1 MRERGPQMAQN
12 FGRGGA
18 TKPYYRVWNTL
29 HPDGEALGV
38 RVVQLADGRIAYMPE
53 RLYIEVAP
61 DGDGTTV
68 RDLEGH
74 RTVVE
79 MNEHGEQIVEGSAES
94 FTKGRQVVIDAD
106 TTPTGGI
113 EMRAVTIF
121 RADGPVRSGDLRGL
135 RIDEY
140 AETGLRHATG
150 WLSSVIPTG
159 VVSTENIGK
168 GRLIGREAA
177 ELARRRPPRGRG
189 RRKPASAVAFAY
201 EKFDEGNTFGAIR
214 NALREELGIDRSER
228 TIRRW
233 ISEREVDNE

>member
-1 MRERGPQMAQN
+1 MAQN
-12 FGRGGA
+12 LDGGGA
-18 TKPYYRVWNTL
+18 TTPDYRVWITL

-38 RVVQLADGRIAYMPE
+38 RVVQLDDGRIAYMPE

-61 DGDGTTV
+61 DGDGTSV

-106 TTPTGGI
+106 TTPTGGVEI
-113 EMRAVTIF
+113 RAVTIF
-121 RADGPVRSGDLRGL
+121 RADGPVRSGDVTKGL

-159 VVSTENIGK
+159 VISTENIGK

-177 ELARRRPPRGRG
+177 GLARRRPPRGRG

-201 EKFDEGNTFGAIR
+201 ERFDEDTTFGDIR
-214 NALREELGIDRSER
+214 IALRDELGIERSER

-233 ISEREVDNE
+233 INEREVGNE

>member
-1 MRERGPQMAQN
+1 MAQN
-12 FGRGGA
+12 FDGGGA
-18 TKPYYRVWNTL
+18 TKPDYRVWITL

-38 RVVQLADGRIAYMPE
+38 RVVQLDDGRIAYMPE

-61 DGDGTTV
+61 DGDGTSV

-106 TTPTGGI
+106 TTPTGGVEI
-113 EMRAVTIF
+113 RAVTIF
-121 RADGPVRSGDLRGL
+121 RADGPVRSGDVTKGL

-159 VVSTENIGK
+159 VISTENLGK

-189 RRKPASAVAFAY
+189 RRKPAAAVAFAY
-201 EKFDEGNTFGAIR
+201 EKFDKGNTFRAIR
-214 NALREELGIDRSER
+214 KALRKELKIERSER

-233 ISEREVDNE
+233 ISEREVGNE

>member
-1 MRERGPQMAQN
+1 MAKN
-12 FGRGGA
+12 LDGGGA
-18 TKPYYRVWNTL
+18 TTPDYRVWITL

-38 RVVQLADGRIAYMPE
+38 RVVQLDDGRIAYMPE

-61 DGDGTTV
+61 DGDGTSV

-106 TTPTGGI
+106 TTPTGGVEI
-113 EMRAVTIF
+113 RAVTIF
-121 RADGPVRSGDLRGL
+121 RADGPVRSGDVTKGL

-159 VVSTENIGK
+159 VISTENIGK

-177 ELARRRPPRGRG
+177 GLARRRPPRGRG

-201 EKFDEGNTFGAIR
+201 ERFDEDTTFGDIR
-214 NALREELGIDRSER
+214 IALRDELGIERSER

-233 ISEREVDNE
+233 INERKVGNE

>member
-1 MRERGPQMAQN
+1 MAKN
-12 FGRGGA
+12 LDGGGA
-18 TKPYYRVWNTL
+18 TTPDYRVWITL

-38 RVVQLADGRIAYMPE
+38 RVVQFDDGRIAYMPE

-61 DGDGTTV
+61 DGDGTSV

-106 TTPTGGI
+106 TTPTGGVEI
-113 EMRAVTIF
+113 RAVTIF
-121 RADGPVRSGDLRGL
+121 RADGPVRSGDVTKGL

-159 VVSTENIGK
+159 VISTENIGK

-177 ELARRRPPRGRG
+177 GLARRRPPRGRG

-201 EKFDEGNTFGAIR
+201 ERFDEDTTFGDIR
-214 NALREELGIDRSER
+214 IALRDELGIERSER

-233 ISEREVDNE
+233 INEREVGNE

>member
-1 MRERGPQMAQN
+1 MAKN
-12 FGRGGA
+12 LDGGGA
-18 TKPYYRVWNTL
+18 TTPDYRVWITL

-38 RVVQLADGRIAYMPE
+38 RVVQLDDGRIAYMPE

-61 DGDGTTV
+61 DGDGTSV

-106 TTPTGGI
+106 TTPTGGVEI
-113 EMRAVTIF
+113 RAVTIF
-121 RADGPVRSGDLRGL
+121 RADGPVRSGDVTKGL

-159 VVSTENIGK
+159 VISTENLGK

-201 EKFDEGNTFGAIR
+201 EKFDEDNTFGAIR
-214 NALREELGIDRSER
+214 KALRKELKIERSER

-233 ISEREVDNE
+233 ISEREVGNE

>member
-1 MRERGPQMAQN
+1 MAKN
-12 FGRGGA
+12 LDGGGA
-18 TKPYYRVWNTL
+18 TTPDYRVWITL

-38 RVVQLADGRIAYMPE
+38 RVVQLDDGRIAYMPE

-61 DGDGTTV
+61 DGDGTSV

-106 TTPTGGI
+106 TTPTGGVEI
-113 EMRAVTIF
+113 RAVTIF
-121 RADGPVRSGDLRGL
+121 RADGPVRSGDVTKGL

-159 VVSTENIGK
+159 VISTENIGK

-177 ELARRRPPRGRG
+177 GLARRRPPRGRG

-201 EKFDEGNTFGAIR
+201 ERFDEDTTFGDIR
-214 NALREELGIDRSER
+214 IALRDELGIERSER

-233 ISEREVDNE
+233 INEREVGNE

>member
-1 MRERGPQMAQN
+1 MAKN
-12 FGRGGA
+12 SDGGGA
-18 TKPYYRVWNTL
+18 TTPDYRVWITL
-29 HPDGEALGV
+29 HPNGEALGV
-38 RVVQLADGRIAYMPE
+38 RVVQLDDGRIAYMPE

-61 DGDGTTV
+61 DGDGTSV

-106 TTPTGGI
+106 TTPTGGVEI
-113 EMRAVTIF
+113 RAVTIF
-121 RADGPVRSGDLRGL
+121 RADGPVRSGDVTKGL

-159 VVSTENIGK
+159 VISAENIGK

-177 ELARRRPPRGRG
+177 GLARRRPPRGRG

-201 EKFDEGNTFGAIR
+201 ERFDEDTTFGDIR
-214 NALREELGIDRSER
+214 IALRDELGIERSER

-233 ISEREVDNE
+233 INEREVGNE

>member
-1 MRERGPQMAQN
+1 MAKN
-12 FGRGGA
+12 LDGGGA
-18 TKPYYRVWNTL
+18 TTPDYRVWITL

-38 RVVQLADGRIAYMPE
+38 RVVQLDDGRIAYMPE

-61 DGDGTTV
+61 DGDGTSV

-106 TTPTGGI
+106 TTPTGGVEI
-113 EMRAVTIF
+113 RAVTIF
-121 RADGPVRSGDLRGL
+121 RADGPVRSGDVTKGL

-159 VVSTENIGK
+159 VISTENLGK

-201 EKFDEGNTFGAIR
+201 ERFDEDTTFGDIR
-214 NALREELGIDRSER
+214 IALRDELGIERSER

-233 ISEREVDNE
+233 INEREVGNE

>member
-1 MRERGPQMAQN
+1 MARTDG
-12 FGRGGA
+12 GRGA
-18 TKPYYRVWNTL
+18 TKPDYRVWITL
-29 HPDGEALGV
+29 HPDGEAVGV
-38 RVVQLADGRIAYMPE
+38 RVVKLDDGRLAYMPE
-53 RLYIEVAP
+53 RLYSEVAP
-61 DGDGTTV
+61 DGDGTSV

-113 EMRAVTIF
+113 EIRAVTIF
-121 RADGPVRSGDLRGL
+121 RADGPVRSGDVTKGL

-159 VVSTENIGK
+159 VISTENLGK

-189 RRKPASAVAFAY
+189 RRKPAAAVAFAY
-201 EKFDEGNTFGAIR
+201 EKFDKGNTFGAIR
-214 NALREELGIDRSER
+214 NALRKELKIERSER

-233 ISEREVDNE
+233 ISEREVGNE

>member
-1 MRERGPQMAQN
+1 MTKNLDG
-12 FGRGGA
+12 GGA
-18 TKPYYRVWNTL
+18 TTPDYRVWITL

-38 RVVQLADGRIAYMPE
+38 RVVQLDDGRIAYMPE

-61 DGDGTTV
+61 DGDGTSV

-106 TTPTGGI
+106 TTPTGGVEI
-113 EMRAVTIF
+113 RAVTIF
-121 RADGPVRSGDLRGL
+121 RADGPVRSGDVTKGL

-159 VVSTENIGK
+159 VISTENIGK

-177 ELARRRPPRGRG
+177 GLARRRPPRGRG

-201 EKFDEGNTFGAIR
+201 ERFDEDTTFGDIR
-214 NALREELGIDRSER
+214 IALRDELGIERSER

-233 ISEREVDNE
+233 INEREVGNE

>member
-1 MRERGPQMAQN
+1 MAKN
-12 FGRGGA
+12 LDGGGA
-18 TKPYYRVWNTL
+18 TTPDYRVWITL

-38 RVVQLADGRIAYMPE
+38 RVVQLDDGRIAYMPE

-61 DGDGTTV
+61 DGDGTSV

-106 TTPTGGI
+106 TTPTGGVEI
-113 EMRAVTIF
+113 RAVTIF
-121 RADGPVRSGDLRGL
+121 RADGPVRSGDVTKGL

-159 VVSTENIGK
+159 VISTENIGK

-177 ELARRRPPRGRG
+177 GLARRRPPRGRG

-201 EKFDEGNTFGAIR
+201 ERFDEDTTFGDIR
-214 NALREELGIDRSER
+214 IALRDELGIERSER

-233 ISEREVDNE
+233 ISEREVGNE

>member
-1 MRERGPQMAQN
+1 MAKPDG
-12 FGRGGA
+12 GRGA
-18 TKPYYRVWNTL
+18 TKPDYRVWITL

-38 RVVQLADGRIAYMPE
+38 RVVKLDDGRLAYMPE

-68 RDLEGH
+68 SDLEGH
-74 RTVVE
+74 RTVVTV
-79 MNEHGEQIVEGSAES
+79 NEYGEQIIEGSAES

-113 EMRAVTIF
+113 EMRAVTIL

-159 VVSTENIGK
+159 VVSTENLGK

-189 RRKPASAVAFAY
+189 RRKPAAAVAFAY
-201 EKFDEGNTFGAIR
+201 EKFDTVNEYGDDNTFGAISI
-214 NALREELGIDRSER
+214 ALREELGIERSER

-233 ISEREVDNE
+233 INERREADDE

>member
-1 MRERGPQMAQN
+1 MAKN
-12 FGRGGA
+12 LDGGGA
-18 TKPYYRVWNTL
+18 TTPGYRVWITL

-38 RVVQLADGRIAYMPE
+38 RVVQLDDGRIAYMPE

-61 DGDGTTV
+61 VGDGTSV

-79 MNEHGEQIVEGSAES
+79 MNEHGEQIVEGSTES

-106 TTPTGGI
+106 TTPTGGVEI
-113 EMRAVTIF
+113 RAVTIF
-121 RADGPVRSGDLRGL
+121 RADGPVRSGDVTKGL

-159 VVSTENIGK
+159 VISTENIGK

-177 ELARRRPPRGRG
+177 GLARRRPPRGRG

-201 EKFDEGNTFGAIR
+201 ERFDEDTTFGDIR
-214 NALREELGIDRSER
+214 IALRDELGIERSER

-233 ISEREVDNE
+233 INEREVGNE

>member
-1 MRERGPQMAQN
+1 MAKN
-12 FGRGGA
+12 LDGGGA
-18 TKPYYRVWNTL
+18 TTPDYRVWITL

-38 RVVQLADGRIAYMPE
+38 RVVQLDDGRIAYMPE

-61 DGDGTTV
+61 DGDGTSA

-106 TTPTGGI
+106 TTPTGGVEI
-113 EMRAVTIF
+113 RAVTIF
-121 RADGPVRSGDLRGL
+121 RADGPVRSGDVTKGL

-159 VVSTENIGK
+159 VISTENIGK

-177 ELARRRPPRGRG
+177 GLARRRPPRGRG

-201 EKFDEGNTFGAIR
+201 ERFDEDTTFGDIR
-214 NALREELGIDRSER
+214 IALRDELGIERSER

-233 ISEREVDNE
+233 INEREVGNE

>member
-1 MRERGPQMAQN
+1 MAKN
-12 FGRGGA
+12 LDGGGA
-18 TKPYYRVWNTL
+18 TTPDYRVWITL

-38 RVVQLADGRIAYMPE
+38 RVVQLDDGRIAYMPE

-61 DGDGTTV
+61 DGDGTSV

-106 TTPTGGI
+106 TTPTGGVEI
-113 EMRAVTIF
+113 RAVTIF
-121 RADGPVRSGDLRGL
+121 RADGPVRSGDVTKGL

-159 VVSTENIGK
+159 VISTENIGK

-177 ELARRRPPRGRG
+177 GLARRRPPRGRG

-201 EKFDEGNTFGAIR
+201 EKFDKGKTFGEIGI
-214 NALREELGIDRSER
+214 ALEDELGIERSER

-233 ISEREVDNE
+233 INEREVGNE

>member
-1 MRERGPQMAQN
+1 MARTDG
-12 FGRGGA
+12 GRGA
-18 TKPYYRVWNTL
+18 TKPDYRVWITL
-29 HPDGEALGV
+29 HPDGEAVGV
-38 RVVQLADGRIAYMPE
+38 RVVQLDDGRIAYMPE

-61 DGDGTTV
+61 DGDGTSV

-74 RTVVE
+74 RTVVQ
-79 MNEHGEQIVEGSAES
+79 MNEHGEQIVEGSDES

-106 TTPTGGI
+106 TTPTGGVEI
-113 EMRAVTIF
+113 RAVTIF
-121 RADGPVRSGDLRGL
+121 RADGPVRSGDVTKGL

-159 VVSTENIGK
+159 VISTENLGK

-189 RRKPASAVAFAY
+189 RRKPAAAVAFAY
-201 EKFDEGNTFGAIR
+201 EKFDKGNTFGAIR
-214 NALREELGIDRSER
+214 KALRKELKIERSER

-233 ISEREVDNE
+233 ISEREADDE

>member
-1 MRERGPQMAQN
+1 MAKN
-12 FGRGGA
+12 FDEGRA
-18 TKPYYRVWNTL
+18 TKPDYRVWITL

-38 RVVQLADGRIAYMPE
+38 RVVQLDDGRIAYMPE

-61 DGDGTTV
+61 DGDGTSV

-79 MNEHGEQIVEGSAES
+79 MNEHGEQIIEGSAES

-106 TTPTGGI
+106 TTPTGGVEI
-113 EMRAVTIF
+113 RAGTIF
-121 RADGPVRSGDLRGL
+121 RADGPVRSGDVTKGL

-159 VVSTENIGK
+159 VISTENIGK

-177 ELARRRPPRGRG
+177 GLARRRPPRGRG

-201 EKFDEGNTFGAIR
+201 ERFDEDTTFGDIR
-214 NALREELGIDRSER
+214 IALRDELGIERSER

-233 ISEREVDNE
+233 INEREVGNE

>member
-1 MRERGPQMAQN
+1 MAKN
-12 FGRGGA
+12 LDGGGA
-18 TKPYYRVWNTL
+18 TTPDYRVWITL

-38 RVVQLADGRIAYMPE
+38 RVVQLDDGRIAYMPE

-61 DGDGTTV
+61 DGDGTSV

-74 RTVVE
+74 RTVVQT
-79 MNEHGEQIVEGSAES
+79 NEHGERIVEGSDES

-106 TTPTGGI
+106 TTPTGGVEI
-113 EMRAVTIF
+113 RAVTIF
-121 RADGPVRSGDLRGL
+121 RADGPVRSGDVTKGL

-159 VVSTENIGK
+159 VISTENLGK

-177 ELARRRPPRGRG
+177 GLARRRPPRGRG

-201 EKFDEGNTFGAIR
+201 ERFDEDTTFGDIR
-214 NALREELGIDRSER
+214 IALRDELGIERSER

-233 ISEREVDNE
+233 INEREVGNE